1 VNGLNVST
9 GLRARASNV
18 TIQGITLQN
27 FVADDAVIVEG
38 RDNTAPQ
45 VVGVMITGNT
55 FYNNFRGVRIQGT
68 TQDADR
74 IVDATLVGNL
84 FEENQRGIRVAGNGG
99 DIFTGSDGGN
109 KVTAFIDGNTIKAGQ
124 TEVVEDRDGIQI
136 IGAIGRASR
145 NHVTVTVSNND
156 LTEVPDD
163 GIIAI
168 GCGSGA
174 IGELNKV
181 DAVISGNDIKY
192 KTNRFTFN
200 PKFINSGIVVS
211 GAAGELNISFCKKNS
226 IKFEVTNNHVD
237 GFKNSNITVSGGDE
251 GTANNDVQGIIVG
264 NDAVNSLGN
273 PGGSNLGG
281 TGISVS
287 GGTGTE
293 HSVHDITVSG
303 NKVKGNPRRGIIV
316 SGGSGTNSDVTR
328 ITVSSNDVNGKPPQ
342 PTKKEP
348 PITQDPEQDGIL
360 VTGSTNALNAELSEI
375 LVDGNITKNNMRG
388 GIRVSQGDVTN
399 VVMLSGITNNKATG
413 NSEDG
418 ISIRVGVPGLGATP
432 VSGNQCNDNNQ
443 DGIDI
448 NSPGYSLS
456 NNSCRKNVGDGINA
470 VVGNTNDG
478 GNSGRNNGAC
488 NQPSFCFNTPL
499 P

>member
-1 VNGLNVST
+1 MFLLAFALGQVI
-9 GLRARASNV
+9 

-27 FVADDAVIVEG
+27 FLVNDAVIVEG
-38 RDNTAPQ
+38 RNGKTE
-45 VVGVMITGNT
+45 VLGVMITGNT
-55 FYNNFRGVRIQGT
+55 FYRNFRGVRIQGT
-68 TQDADR
+68 TENEDTNVEAS
-74 IVDATLVGNL
+74 IVGNL
-84 FEENQRGIRVAGNGG
+84 FDENQRGIRVAGNGG

-109 KVTAFIDGNTIKAGQ
+109 KVNAFIDGNTIIAAQ
-124 TEVVEDRDGIQI
+124 TQVVEDRDGIQI
-136 IGAIGRASR
+136 IGAIARASR
-145 NHVTVTVSNND
+145 NHVTATVSNNF

-163 GIIAI
+163 GIIVI
-168 GCGSGA
+168 GCGGGA

-181 DAVISGNDIKY
+181 DAVITGNVVKY

-200 PKFINSGIVVS
+200 PEFNNSGIVVS
-211 GAAGELNISFCKKNS
+211 GAAGELNISECKNNS

-237 GFKNSNITVSGGDE
+237 GFKNNNIVVNGGDE

-273 PGGSNLGG
+273 PEGSNLGG

-287 GGTGTE
+287 GGSGTE
-293 HSVHDITVSG
+293 HSVHDITVTG
-303 NKVKGNPRRGIIV
+303 NKVSGNPRRGIIV

-328 ITVSSNDVNGKPPQ
+328 ITVSSNIVDGKLPKP
-342 PTKKEP
+342 KKNEL

-375 LVDGNITKNNMRG
+375 LVDGNITKNNARG
-388 GIRVSQGDVTN
+388 GVRVSQGDVTN
-399 VVMLSGITNNKATG
+399 VVLLSGITNNIATE
-413 NSEDG
+413 NAEDG

-432 VSGNQCNDNNQ
+432 VSGNQCNNNGQ

-456 NNSCRKNVGDGINA
+456 NNSCSRNVAGDGINA
-470 VVGNTNDG
+470 VVGNTNGG
-478 GNSGRNNGAC
+478 GNSGQRNAAC
-488 NQPSFCFNTPL
+488 NQPNFCLNTPL